1 MAPDVS
7 LSDELLMNIQHFRRS
22 SSPQLPDT
30 VTKLECG
37 DGCKVYL
44 VGTAHFSKESQDD
57 VEKVCFHSLV
67 NCSYLCPVSFVTL
80 FLSPL
85 FLSPLFILE

>member
-57 VEKVCFHSLV
+57 VEKVY
-67 NCSYLCPVSFVTL
+67 CSYHFCPMSFVTL
-80 FLSPL
+80 SKPII
-85 FLSPLFILE
+85 FITIIHP